1 MGYFQRI
8 EKFFIE
14 AWNKSTSIEGY
25 ENIYVKLSVA
35 RHASCYFDLYN
46 LNFEWTSRQ
55 KEIQAFLTLSTFWM
69 LNLQL
74 HIPFFTPKRCFGEN
88 CVKFSEFSL
97 YNSKDLSSISSTI
110 NGLKSETGV
119 SISSSCK
126 GLAMTNNTVP
136 FLAMGALYNKMAG
149 LLVTCF
155 WWMSDQ
161 DRFIFL
167 CIKQIESIR
176 LYTNTMKGNYF
187 VVSWFNLDMGQ
198 VNSCL
203 NNTFVFILI
212 ENV

>member
-55 KEIQAFLTLSTFWM
+55 KEIQASLTLSTFWM

-136 FLAMGALYNKMAG
+136 FLAMGAL
-149 LLVTCF
+149 
-155 WWMSDQ
+155 
-161 DRFIFL
+161 
-167 CIKQIESIR
+167 
-176 LYTNTMKGNYF
+176 
-187 VVSWFNLDMGQ
+187 
-198 VNSCL
+198 
-203 NNTFVFILI
+203 
-212 ENV
+212 